1 MADATTISSVTV
13 LGAGV
18 LGAQIAFQAAYAGFD
33 VVSYDINDDALAA
46 ARDRFDRTEGYY
58 RREVDGAD
66 DSTLAAARE
75 RLTQSADLAAA
86 VSAADLVIEAVPET
100 LDLKRE
106 VWGSVG
112 DAAPEGAVFTTN
124 TSTLRPSDFAGA
136 SGREERFLAL
146 HFANHIWTNRTAEV
160 MPTPATDGGV
170 FDTVVQFARD
180 MGMEPV
186 VLKKEQPGYV
196 LNSLLVPFLEAG
208 QRLWADDVADPH
220 EIDRDWRMSTGSP
233 MGPFQ
238 GMDVI
243 GLRTVHQIAEE
254 HADETGDDLLREAAR
269 RLQEEYLDKGL
280 TGQESGQGFYRYTD
294 DGSVAT
300 DPGTGTSDEH

>member
-1 MADATTISSVTV
+1 M
-13 LGAGV
+13 
-18 LGAQIAFQAAYAGFD
+18 
-33 VVSYDINDDALAA
+33 
-46 ARDRFDRTEGYY
+46 
-58 RREVDGAD
+58 
-66 DSTLAAARE
+66 
-75 RLTQSADLAAA
+75 
-86 VSAADLVIEAVPET
+86 
-100 LDLKRE
+100 
-106 VWGSVG
+106 WGSVG

-208 QRLWADDVADPH
+208 QRLWADDVADPQNI
-220 EIDRDWRMSTGSP
+220 EDAAASAVRLLCADGRDLATPEGWTDAVASYNRSGVYI
-233 MGPFQ
+233 G
-238 GMDVI
+238 DV
-243 GLRTVHQIAEE
+243 H
-254 HADETGDDLLREAAR
+254 DAAAH
-269 RLQEEYLDKGL
+269 YAV
-280 TGQESGQGFYRYTD
+280 GQPPS
-294 DGSVAT
+294 
-300 DPGTGTSDEH
+300 